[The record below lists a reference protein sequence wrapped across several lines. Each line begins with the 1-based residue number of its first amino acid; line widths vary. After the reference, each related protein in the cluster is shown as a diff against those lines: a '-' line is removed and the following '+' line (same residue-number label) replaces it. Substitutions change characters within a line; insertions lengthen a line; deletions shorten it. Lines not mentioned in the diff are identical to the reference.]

1 MAMTLRL
8 DDDQQEALDR
18 IATAEGITSAEAVRR
33 AILEYDAKRRS
44 VRDALIAR
52 IVEEDRP
59 LLDRLG

>member
-1 MAMTLRL
+1 MTLRL